1 VPRGAA
7 FFDDEVRV
15 MSRRR
20 VVVTGLGLVSPVGV
34 GVQASWD
41 SLVAGRSGI
50 GPITLFDAST
60 FPTRIAGEVKD
71 FDAGAFMDKKEAR
84 RNDRFIQFALAAAEM
99 AMQDAGLD
107 MAKEDPNQVGCIV
120 GAGIGGLGTIEENAK
135 IFAAKGVR
143 KISPFFIPSL
153 IINLAPGQISLRYGM
168 KGPNFSPV
176 SACATGNHS
185 IGDALL
191 YIERGMADVIVAG
204 GCEST
209 ITELGIGGFCA
220 ARAMSERNDAPQKA
234 SRPFDKDRDGF
245 VAGEGAGILI
255 LEEYEHARKR
265 GARIYAELCGYGATA
280 DANHVTSPAPEGEG
294 GQRAMRMAL
303 RDAGLA
309 PEAVGYVNTHGTSTP
324 QGDVAECQAIN
335 RVFGDHARAGG
346 LVVSSTKSMTGH
358 LLGAAG
364 GAEAV
369 ISVLAL
375 THGVVPPTINVESQD
390 PECQLDVVPNVARQK
405 KLDVVMSN
413 SFGFGGTN
421 AVVVFRRV

>member
-1 VPRGAA
+1 
-7 FFDDEVRV
+7 

-20 VVVTGLGLVSPVGV
+20 VVVTGVGLVSPVGV
-34 GVQASWD
+34 GAEASWKA
-41 SLVAGRSGI
+41 LLAGQSGI
-50 GPITLFDAST
+50 GPITQFDCST
-60 FPTRIAGEVKD
+60 FPTRIAGEVKGFEPAD
-71 FDAGAFMDKKEAR
+71 FMDRKEAR

-99 AMQDAGLD
+99 AMRDSGLD
-107 MAKEDPNQVGCIV
+107 MAKEDPDRVGCIV
-120 GAGIGGLGTIEENAK
+120 GAGIGGLGTIEENARL
-135 IFAAKGVR
+135 FAEKGVR

-220 ARAMSERNDAPQKA
+220 ARAMSERNDAPEKA

-245 VAGEGAGILI
+245 VAGEGAGILM
-255 LEEYEHARKR
+255 LEELEHARAR
-265 GARIYAELCGYGATA
+265 GAQIYAELCGYGATA
-280 DANHVTSPAPEGEG
+280 DAHHVTSPAPEGEG

-335 RVFGDHARAGG
+335 KVFGAHARSG

-369 ISVLAL
+369 IAVLAL
-375 THGVVPPTINVESQD
+375 KNDVVPPTINVDSQD

-405 KLDVVMSN
+405 KLGAVMSN

-421 AVVVFRRV
+421 AVLLFRKI